1 MEDVERRDQVGGTR
15 QALLSGVES
24 TLLRYNKLLLNA
36 QQLVEANRALDRDY
50 NSVASFV
57 NHKKP
62 LLQGDDDLVRIT
74 EDLIT
79 LQSGRSSAWI
89 DEIMEEILL
98 RLLPRSTVKYVFCSK
113 VQLSPCIGRHRLT
126 L

>member
-1 MEDVERRDQVGGTR
+1 MEDVERRGQVGETR
-15 QALLSGVES
+15 QALLYGVES

-62 LLQGDDDLVRIT
+62 LLQGDDDFVRIT
-74 EDLIT
+74 ED
-79 LQSGRSSAWI
+79 
-89 DEIMEEILL
+89 
-98 RLLPRSTVKYVFCSK
+98 
-113 VQLSPCIGRHRLT
+113 
-126 L
+126 